1 MSAPHCHA
9 PHSPLLEGALG
20 LLLLCP
26 AIAEAQGPGAE
37 DGPRR
42 VVPPA
47 HIREADAMWS
57 RRVWRRIDL
66 REKVNHPLYFPLT
79 PIEDR
84 KCLFDVLRDALLT
97 EGSITAYD
105 PGALLRVDG
114 FTDPMA
120 PSEVE
125 ALLHRVDTVHT
136 EDLATGELVPV
147 RVESEVGADEI
158 TQYLVKEDWVF
169 DKQRSVLDIRIIGLA
184 PMREVRGEDG
194 ELRGYAPLFWL
205 YYPELRYLLAQHDA
219 FNRQNDAARP
229 TFEDVF
235 RKRLFSSTI
244 VKVSNVQDRWIAD
257 HLTGVD
263 ALLEAERLKQELLEF
278 EVDLWHY

>member
-1 MSAPHCHA
+1 MRTRHCSAPHR
-9 PHSPLLEGALG
+9 PLLEGALG
-20 LLLLCP
+20 MLLLCP
-26 AIAEAQGPGAE
+26 ALVEAQGPAKD

-42 VVPPA
+42 VIPPA
-47 HIREADAMWS
+47 HVREADAMWS

-84 KCLFDVLRDALLT
+84 KCLFDVIRDALLT

-105 PGALLRVDG
+105 PGTLLRDDG
-114 FTDPMA
+114 FTDPLVA
-120 PSEVE
+120 AEVE

-147 RVESEVGADEI
+147 RVETEVGAAEI
-158 TQYLVKEDWVF
+158 KQYLLKEDWIF
-169 DKQRSVLDIRIIGLA
+169 DKQRSVMDIRIIGLA

-205 YYPELRYLLAQHDA
+205 YYPELRYLLAQHHA
-219 FNRQNDAARP
+219 FDRHNDAARP

-235 RKRLFSSTI
+235 RQRLFSSTI

-263 ALLEAERLKQELLEF
+263 ALLEAERLKQELF
-278 EVDLWHY
+278 EWEHDPWHP